1 MMFLVHANF
10 AAETIEGDLGKEDY
24 SYYFVL
30 RSYVPVLQALG
41 TVVFGGMLIA
51 CIFGTILI
59 PSFYVVI
66 QKMIDWS
73 KGKNPHTEDPP
84 PTNSSEAAPP
94 L

>member
-41 TVVFGGMLIA
+41 TVVELR
-51 CIFGTILI
+51 
-59 PSFYVVI
+59 
-66 QKMIDWS
+66 D
-73 KGKNPHTEDPP
+73 PHTEADVWH
-84 PTNSSEAAPP
+84 SQCAARG
-94 L
+94 